1 MQKQVQIN
9 QLLMEREDHLVEV
22 FELER
27 QIGIVLGGAAAY
39 PFALPVDLPSCRKC
53 KKVKRKKVGTAETN
67 TAFRLRK
74 LDPET
79 ESAYRITYFENET
92 EKVEIHPDPR
102 PLALLVNTPLLH
114 LSVLCIET
122 VQAERENGWAVV
134 ETLFGRA

>member
-1 MQKQVQIN
+1 MQKQIQIN

-39 PFALPVDLPSCRKC
+39 PLELPVDLPSCRK
-53 KKVKRKKVGTAETN
+53 RKKGMRKKAGTAEAN

-74 LDPET
+74 LDLET

-92 EKVEIHPDPR
+92 EKVEIHTDSR
-102 PLALLVNTPLLH
+102 PLALLLNTPLPHLNV
-114 LSVLCIET
+114 LSVET
-122 VQAERENGWAVV
+122 VHAESENGWAVV
-134 ETLFGRA
+134 ETLFGGA